1 MERRRQ
7 TLSLE
12 GLAVGSASAILT
24 PPSPGAIPSWCF
36 VVWPW
41 GEVSRARGL
50 CELSYSLL
58 LLAWEKT
65 LRKWNAF
72 FLLWQYQVTVTLQPK
87 LNEHDHRPC
96 YILLSYSNTYTTQK
110 FKHLGFLTTRNLC
123 LLIMSWIYIV
133 TFIYLCTSIPL
144 YSFQRKLSQH
154 PTGIR
159 YHNSPNSKRGP
170 RVSSPPSVPSS
181 LQSEKSL
188 LKRD

>member
-12 GLAVGSASAILT
+12 GLAVGSASAVLT
-24 PPSPGAIPSWCF
+24 PPSHGAIPSWCF
-36 VVWPW
+36 VVWPR
-41 GEVSRARGL
+41 GEVSRACGL
-50 CELSYSLL
+50 RELSYSLL
-58 LLAWEKT
+58 LLAWEKK

-87 LNEHDHRPC
+87 LSEHDHRAC

-110 FKHLGFLTTRNLC
+110 FKHLGFLTTCNLC
-123 LLIMSWIYIV
+123 LLIISWIYNV
-133 TFIYLCTSIPL
+133 TFIYLCTSISL

-170 RVSSPPSVPSS
+170 RVSSAPSVPSS
-181 LQSEKSL
+181 LQFEKSL